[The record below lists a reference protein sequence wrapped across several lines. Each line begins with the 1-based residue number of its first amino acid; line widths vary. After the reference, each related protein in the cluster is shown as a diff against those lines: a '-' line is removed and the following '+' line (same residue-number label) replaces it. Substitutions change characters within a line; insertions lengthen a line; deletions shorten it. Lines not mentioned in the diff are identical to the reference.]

1 MLWVAIVDD
10 DTSHCRALARLL
22 SASGMLTQTFP
33 SAENFLVHAGEHDFD
48 CLVLD
53 IQLGGMSGFELQSR
67 LQAAGSP
74 PAIVFLT
81 AHEEPETIARA
92 AQCGCAYVRKTE
104 TGQVL
109 LDAIRS
115 AVARRPPYPKGQ

>member
-1 MLWVAIVDD
+1 MLRIAIVDD

-22 SASGMLTQTFP
+22 RASGMQAWTFP
-33 SAENFLVHAGEHDFD
+33 SAEAYLQHDGEPPFD

-53 IQLGGMSGFELQSR
+53 IQLGGMSGFELQGR
-67 LQAAGSP
+67 LHAAGAA
-74 PAIVFLT
+74 PAVVFLT

-92 AQCGCAYVRKTE
+92 AQAGCAYVRKTE
-104 TGQVL
+104 SGQVL

-115 AVARRPPYPKGQ
+115 AVARRPPFPKGK